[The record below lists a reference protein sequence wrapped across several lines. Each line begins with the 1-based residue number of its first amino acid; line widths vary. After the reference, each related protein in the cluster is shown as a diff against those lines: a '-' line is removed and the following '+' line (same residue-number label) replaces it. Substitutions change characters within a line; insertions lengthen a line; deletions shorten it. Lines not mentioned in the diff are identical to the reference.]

1 MLLNFTQCNKENTEV
16 STMGESYKNSQR
28 LQADGDVLDLS
39 NLFSKLRVS
48 DSPPQKCTD
57 HKSSKGKSDSIKEK
71 NFNKKKGSSL
81 KGKSS
86 NSDVRSNF
94 LNDRNNSASDKRT
107 LTCKKII
114 SHSDR
119 STSTQEISTS
129 TDDESSLSSEKY
141 KASYKIG
148 SFSHRRKSSSKK
160 NDSVCQ
166 KGFATDNPAIENKE
180 TMKDSGNIVSLAAG
194 DTGTEKKI
202 DPAVINKGSVKYY
215 AVALP
220 SGVECG
226 GEGSLIYT
234 DVKEALKAIKMY
246 KDARFREF
254 TSKDDALKYTFH
266 SIEKIEK
273 KRNSSDD
280 HLRFRTS
287 QELCQFR
294 KIIERGDEVTFAK
307 LVWSFPKSL
316 IGEADIPTVVQHGVR
331 YNALHVA
338 AKCDKPMICQL
349 ILDILE
355 NPSYSELLY
364 PNESPSMQSVR
375 MYRIRDLYLNT
386 GTQKT
391 GDTPLH
397 YASKFG
403 SISCCKILLSHPQ
416 CDSDK
421 KNMDG
426 FTPKETI
433 CSRINPAPDHLKEK
447 IEAIF
452 QEGMLY
458 VPILRSNHE
467 ISPPVIGKPCSCKD
481 IDKSASLVAES
492 DPKLTLKAF
501 AGPMPFKT
509 AQQFYRALKNPSS
522 PRNSPFTPKEQ
533 VEIRKIKFTDPER
546 GIERIARHLAQDMK
560 VDWTE
565 YFPTLDVFA
574 NFTTKEGLNIL
585 ENHLN
590 RLRHDEPLYLP
601 AVEPSEQSIALV
613 HLYPSHENPLKHRV
627 NVLHSFFNRI
637 QKEEKYTTP
646 PSSPEFVTPPSSPCD
661 SPVFDIKH
669 PVYIQGSTLSELD
682 IDVYLAIQD
691 CELRPDEYPNV
702 YKWKIFIKSEIK
714 CQYSMNRSLT
724 PLPRDLTPIKPRAE
738 MKIITRKKLF

>member
-16 STMGESYKNSQR
+16 STMGESYKNSQH

-39 NLFSKLRVS
+39 NLFS
-48 DSPPQKCTD
+48 
-57 HKSSKGKSDSIKEK
+57 
-71 NFNKKKGSSL
+71 NFLAYPIKGSSS

-86 NSDVRSNF
+86 NSDARSNF
-94 LNDRNNSASDKRT
+94 LNDRNTSASDKST

-148 SFSHRRKSSSKK
+148 SFSHRRKSSS
-160 NDSVCQ
+160 
-166 KGFATDNPAIENKE
+166 
-180 TMKDSGNIVSLAAG
+180 
-194 DTGTEKKI
+194 
-202 DPAVINKGSVKYY
+202 
-215 AVALP
+215 
-220 SGVECG
+220 
-226 GEGSLIYT
+226 SLIYT

-266 SIEKIEK
+266 SLEKIEK

-533 VEIRKIKFTDPER
+533 DEIRKIKFTDPER
-546 GIERIARHLAQDMK
+546 GIERI
-560 VDWTE
+560 
-565 YFPTLDVFA
+565 Y
-574 NFTTKEGLNIL
+574 
-585 ENHLN
+585 
-590 RLRHDEPLYLP
+590 
-601 AVEPSEQSIALV
+601 
-613 HLYPSHENPLKHRV
+613 
-627 NVLHSFFNRI
+627 
-637 QKEEKYTTP
+637 
-646 PSSPEFVTPPSSPCD
+646 
-661 SPVFDIKH
+661 
-669 PVYIQGSTLSELD
+669 
-682 IDVYLAIQD
+682 
-691 CELRPDEYPNV
+691 
-702 YKWKIFIKSEIK
+702 
-714 CQYSMNRSLT
+714 
-724 PLPRDLTPIKPRAE
+724 
-738 MKIITRKKLF
+738 